1 MDSDRLPKKANG
13 RVTRIGYIKLPVGR
27 EWILRAV

>member
-1 MDSDRLPKKANG
+1 MDSDRLPRKANG
-13 RVTRIGYIKLPVGR
+13 RVTRIVYKLLVGW